1 MIALAH
7 DSSESELLSLPLRI
21 NLSLQLPLTEE
32 IGMEIL
38 VLSSSPM
45 AQRVMSFNRL
55 RLREKGVLNAT
66 AACRTKLSLSWK
78 RLDL

>member
-32 IGMEIL
+32 IGVEIL

-66 AACRTKLSLSWK
+66 AACCTKLSLSWK